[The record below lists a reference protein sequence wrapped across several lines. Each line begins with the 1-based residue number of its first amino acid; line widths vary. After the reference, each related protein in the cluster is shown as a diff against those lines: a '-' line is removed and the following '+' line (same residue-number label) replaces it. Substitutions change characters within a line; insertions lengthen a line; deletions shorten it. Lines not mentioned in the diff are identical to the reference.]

1 MSRRL
6 YRQERLNA
14 TLERL
19 QESGYVS
26 VAELSQALGVSTVTI
41 RSDLDR
47 LERAGHLLRTHG
59 GAVPLS
65 TSENA
70 LSFAVR
76 QRTNVEAK
84 ERIGAAAAELVS
96 DGEAIVMDASTT
108 IWHLARFLLPR
119 HDLTVITTGL
129 YIALELL
136 RSPGISVMM
145 PGGAIWREAAAVV
158 NIPGQDP
165 VTHPILNVGHLHQ
178 GFFSGRGLTLE
189 EGLTDPNHDE
199 VDLKRHLI
207 ASVREVNVLVDASKL
222 GKVAFAS
229 CAALEDIDRVITDE
243 EAPPEMVAALRGR
256 GVEVIVA

>member
-6 YRQERLNA
+6 YRQERLTA

-19 QESGYVS
+19 QQSGYVS
-26 VAELSQALGVSTVTI
+26 VAELSQAFDVSTVTI
-41 RSDLDR
+41 RSDLDV

-65 TSENA
+65 TGESV

-76 QRTNVEAK
+76 QRTNVETK

-108 IWHLARFLLPR
+108 IWHLARCLLSR

-129 YIALELL
+129 YVALELL
-136 RSPGISVMM
+136 RAPGISVMV
-145 PGGAIWREAAAVV
+145 PGGPIWREAAAVV
-158 NIPGQDP
+158 NIPGQEP
-165 VTHPILNVGHLHQ
+165 ISHPILQVGNLHQ
-178 GFFSGRGLTLE
+178 GFFSGRGLTIE

-199 VDLKRHLI
+199 VELKRRLI
-207 ASVREVNVLVDASKL
+207 GSVRQVNVLVDASKL

-229 CAALEDIDRVITDE
+229 CARLEEIDRVITDHQ
-243 EAPPEMVAALRGR
+243 ASPDMVASLRDR